1 MMSREIGRNDERAS
15 RFVRRG
21 APDARYFRPL
31 AKHPGAF
38 RLVDDAAAL
47 APPEGA
53 ISCSRPMASSA
64 ACIFPDDPADAVA
77 KKALRVNLSDL
88 AAKGARPLEFLFA
101 LALPQEMAL
110 RLPP

>member
-1 MMSREIGRNDERAS
+1 MI
-15 RFVRRG
+15 
-21 APDARYFRPL
+21 ARYFRPL

-38 RLVDDAAAL
+38 GLVDDAAAL
-47 APPEGA
+47 ALPVGCDLVLTTDGL
-53 ISCSRPMASSA
+53 IGGVHF
-64 ACIFPDDPADAVA
+64 FPDDPADAVA

-88 AAKGARPLEFLFA
+88 AAKGARPLEFLLA